1 MTQNVGMIDRV
12 LRVVVGLG
20 LLSLV
25 FVLEGNLRWLGLV
38 GLVPLV
44 TGAFSFCPAYKL
56 IGLSTCGQS
65 CQTK

>member
-1 MTQNVGMIDRV
+1 MIDRV